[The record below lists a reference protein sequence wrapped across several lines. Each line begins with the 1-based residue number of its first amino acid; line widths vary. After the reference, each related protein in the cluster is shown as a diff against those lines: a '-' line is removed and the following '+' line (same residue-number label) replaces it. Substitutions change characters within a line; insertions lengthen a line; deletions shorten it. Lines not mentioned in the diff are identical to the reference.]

1 MTTIYKGEDA
11 KRVCGM
17 ILAND
22 NYDTPLKGYDHLSA
36 GYWKEDGKWIAY
48 DNTTGDCWVE
58 EFETRRQAAQYAE
71 GL

>member
-1 MTTIYKGEDA
+1 
-11 KRVCGM
+11 M

-22 NYDTPLKGYDHLSA
+22 NYDTPLKGFDHLSA